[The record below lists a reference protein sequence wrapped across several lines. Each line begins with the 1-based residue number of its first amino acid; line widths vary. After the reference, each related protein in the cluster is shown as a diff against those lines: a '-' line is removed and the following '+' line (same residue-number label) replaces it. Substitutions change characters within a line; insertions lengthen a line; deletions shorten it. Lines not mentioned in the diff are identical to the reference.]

1 MKYLSMDMPKAP
13 RDTEGQRDQEGR
25 EQSREEYK
33 LSSGAAGSQH
43 LSAQHRSDLSLI
55 FIPKHLQRASV
66 AIIPETLL
74 LAFCHHKRLEDMPAG
89 DPESGAD
96 IHQRAGLLPCLFPG
110 TEAFVPRDIFRQVVS
125 LGHAGPLRSMYKI
138 GVRVPYLYSTVPGL
152 ALSSSKI
159 VSRAEASVHPA
170 LLLLLIRVAAAVY

>member
-1 MKYLSMDMPKAP
+1 MA
-13 RDTEGQRDQEGR
+13 

-43 LSAQHRSDLSLI
+43 LSAQHRSDRSLI

-74 LAFCHHKRLEDMPAG
+74 LAFVIIKGSR
-89 DPESGAD
+89 
-96 IHQRAGLLPCLFPG
+96 ICLQATRSQEPIFISVRDSSALVSRG
-110 TEAFVPRDIFRQVVS
+110 TEAFVPRDIFRQAVS
-125 LGHAGPLRSMYKI
+125 LGHALAGPLRSTVACIKSAYAY
-138 GVRVPYLYSTVPGL
+138 RTCTVPYLVS
-152 ALSSSKI
+152 LSSSKII

-170 LLLLLIRVAAAVY
+170 LLLLLRALLDKES

>member
-1 MKYLSMDMPKAP
+1 MMARISKVHGPDRLRWMLKMKYLSMDMPRAP
-13 RDTEGQRDQEGR
+13 RDTEGQRDRESKR
-25 EQSREEYK
+25 AESKAERMAEQSREAYK

-43 LSAQHRSDLSLI
+43 LSAQHRVDLSLI

-66 AIIPETLL
+66 AIITETIL

-110 TEAFVPRDIFRQVVS
+110 TEAFVPRDICRQVVS
-125 LGHAGPLRSMYKI
+125 LWQALAGPLQH
-138 GVRVPYLYSTVPGL
+138 V
-152 ALSSSKI
+152 
-159 VSRAEASVHPA
+159 
-170 LLLLLIRVAAAVY
+170 